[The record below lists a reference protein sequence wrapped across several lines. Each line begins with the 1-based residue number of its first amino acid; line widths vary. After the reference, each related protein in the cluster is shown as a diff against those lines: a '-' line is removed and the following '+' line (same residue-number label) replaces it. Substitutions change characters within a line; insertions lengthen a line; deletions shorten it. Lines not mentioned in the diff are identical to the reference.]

1 MEDPNAATE
10 ATNALCIAF
19 LVMGLV
25 IGIAA
30 FLQTHLFNMAGVY
43 LTTRIRSLTLGAM
56 VQQDASWYDDPKN
69 AVGALSV
76 RLTSDASS
84 VQGVSRTTT
93 VLKGIRVI
101 LNLYVCRLLDIRLVA
116 LYSLLPHLS
125 LELQFLLSIFGK
137 WHW

>member
-10 ATNALCIAF
+10 ATSALCIAF
-19 LVMGLV
+19 LVMGVV
-25 IGIAA
+25 IGVAA

-76 RLTSDASS
+76 RLTSDAAS
-84 VQGVSRTTT
+84 VQGVSIEN
-93 VLKGIRVI
+93 K
-101 LNLYVCRLLDIRLVA
+101 
-116 LYSLLPHLS
+116 LS
-125 LELQFLLSIFGK
+125 NG
-137 WHW
+137 